1 MTTLFYY
8 YIGNAL
14 ERQWGTTRFTVFY
27 GLGILLNI
35 IMGFVMGSTSMY
47 YINMS
52 MFFSFATLY
61 PEMQV
66 LLFRDPAP
74 EGEVAGLAGRSPV
87 CL

>member
-1 MTTLFYY
+1 MC
-8 YIGNAL
+8 I
-14 ERQWGTTRFTVFY
+14 RDRFY

-61 PEMQV
+61 P
-66 LLFRDPAP
+66 
-74 EGEVAGLAGRSPV
+74 
-87 CL
+87 